1 MLRVGGGSAP
11 PTESEDIL
19 VVREISLRAPVR
31 QEDEYF
37 AKAYMD
43 CSWRAQRTRDFR
55 SLAHAPH
62 GGACADGLIEG
73 DAANRVMLTQ

>member
-1 MLRVGGGSAP
+1 MGGGSAP

-31 QEDEYF
+31 QADEYF

-43 CSWRAQRTRDFR
+43 CSWRAQRARDFR
-55 SLAHAPH
+55 CLAHAPH
-62 GGACADGLIEG
+62 GDVKAEDK
-73 DAANRVMLTQ
+73 